1 MQQTEARACNTGG
14 ALPNPQHG
22 LCPVYQIGLP
32 TARPLLQSNSS
43 NPAGVYTHRAQS
55 TQPPLRN
62 DPSRITNR
70 SWQESKWRAG
80 HCTAPRG

>member
-43 NPAGVYTHRAQS
+43 NPAGVYAHRAQS
-55 TQPPLRN
+55 T
-62 DPSRITNR
+62 
-70 SWQESKWRAG
+70 
-80 HCTAPRG
+80 